1 MVYLVFIDFCL
12 VFINTIASGGALPRG
27 FCQTLI
33 HVKTCEGIFL
43 RIGTKV
49 TLWVYIGSLDLFSD
63 VCHSFVSGEKK
74 AEGAREYPLGAN
86 PRRAWEIPRTLCLD
100 AWFLKNLYL

>member
-1 MVYLVFIDFCL
+1 ML
-12 VFINTIASGGALPRG
+12 IASGGAFPRG

-33 HVKTCEGIFL
+33 QVKTCEGIFL

-49 TLWVYIGSLDLFSD
+49 ALWVYIEPRDLFSD

-74 AEGAREYPLGAN
+74 AESARDCPYGAN
-86 PRRAWEIPRTLCLD
+86 PRNAGAFPRTTHNG
-100 AWFLKNLYL
+100 AQLY

>member
-1 MVYLVFIDFCL
+1 MFHKFFV
-12 VFINTIASGGALPRG
+12 ASGGAFPRG

-33 HVKTCEGIFL
+33 QVKTCEGIFL

-49 TLWVYIGSLDLFSD
+49 ALWVYIEPRDWFSD

-74 AEGAREYPLGAN
+74 AESARECPHGAFS
-86 PRRAWEIPRTLCLD
+86 RSAGAISRTLGLD
-100 AWFLKNLYL
+100 AWFLKNVYL